1 MLAARQGRE
10 RLARLG
16 KTGGGGEGGVR
27 DDDDVL
33 LLSMTQSAEPNF
45 FLASAPIRLNRA
57 NRWCMTLPSALVGD
71 CTTLDAVAADAD
83 GDGPPSTHEVP
94 PSGISV
100 TFTSA
105 KSCRH
110 TRKTLSDATERKRK
124 SVRALSY

>member
-27 DDDDVL
+27 DDVL

-57 NRWCMTLPSALVGD
+57 SRWCMTLPSALVGD
-71 CTTLDAVAADAD
+71 CTTPDAVPEEAD

-110 TRKTLSDATERKRK
+110 TRKTLGEATEREK
-124 SVRALSY
+124 SVRVHCRIKF

>member
-1 MLAARQGRE
+1 MLAARQGSD

-16 KTGGGGEGGVR
+16 KTGGGGEDGVR
-27 DDDDVL
+27 DDVL

-45 FLASAPIRLNRA
+45 FLASAPIRLKSA
-57 NRWCMTLPSALVGD
+57 NRWCMTLPSEAAIVEVVGD
-71 CTTLDAVAADAD
+71 DAIPDAVAD

-105 KSCRH
+105 KSCRR
-110 TRKTLSDATERKRK
+110 TQGKNI
-124 SVRALSY
+124 